1 MQPLGRKTHFLW
13 SEIIYVQ
20 KAKTKDLNFMKV
32 MKLQGKQSLV
42 ALTKNHVVMI
52 ITDVDINDHSMHK
65 LCNPQ

>member
-1 MQPLGRKTHFLW
+1 
-13 SEIIYVQ
+13 
-20 KAKTKDLNFMKV
+20 MKV

-42 ALTKNHVVMI
+42 ELKKNHVVMI

>member
-1 MQPLGRKTHFLW
+1 
-13 SEIIYVQ
+13 
-20 KAKTKDLNFMKV
+20 MKL